1 MTLRPV
7 AFLVDVDDTLLDN
20 DRIRAD
26 FEEHLESTYGSER
39 RDAYWTIQERRFA
52 ELGYRDYVGAVQ
64 EWWAIGGH
72 GSTTPRLLRVP
83 PRVPVRRPA
92 VCRSARGPR
101 APAGCRTH
109 VIVLTDGDAIF
120 QPRKI
125 ARSGIRD
132 VADDVLVYVHKEDEL
147 EDVERRHPAARYVL
161 VDDKVRILSAVKRQW
176 ADRVTT
182 VLPMQGQFANDP
194 TIAAA
199 HPAPDVT
206 VGRHRRSARRR
217 PGGVG
222 PWIGITRSGS
232 PPRPL
237 PRLVE
242 DGMRVGLGTGSTVAH
257 LLPALARRELTLRC
271 VATSP
276 ATEQAARELGLA
288 VEPFTGRRRARRA
301 RHRDRRRR
309 PGRALRAGW

>member
-1 MTLRPV
+1 MTNLREDVRVTVAPV
-7 AFLVDVDDTLLDN
+7 TFLVDVDDTLLDN

-26 FEEHLESTYGSER
+26 VEEYLESAYGTER

-64 EWWAIGGH
+64 EWW
-72 GSTTPRLLRVP
+72 STAGMDPRLLGFSEFLFEYPFADRLYAGALEVL
-83 PRVPVRRPA
+83 
-92 VCRSARGPR
+92 ARLRAAGP
-101 APAGCRTH
+101 
-109 VIVLTDGDAIF
+109 VIVLSDGDAIF

-125 ARSGIRD
+125 ARAGLRD
-132 VADDVLVYVHKEDEL
+132 IADDVLVYVHKEDEL

-206 VGRHRRSARRR
+206 VG
-217 PGGVG
+217 
-222 PWIGITRSGS
+222 GIA
-232 PPRPL
+232 
-237 PRLVE
+237 
-242 DGMRVGLGTGSTVAH
+242 D
-257 LLPALARRELTLRC
+257 LLDVDLEALAH
-271 VATSP
+271 
-276 ATEQAARELGLA
+276 G
-288 VEPFTGRRRARRA
+288 
-301 RHRDRRRR
+301 
-309 PGRALRAGW
+309 